1 MENENF
7 GNEENV
13 NQTAEPSISNLA
25 HIYTADEVAL
35 LLGAL
40 SACVAGI
47 IYSIKNVKK
56 SSCCGGLISFE
67 QRTELPV
74 SKDSIVIQQSEV

>member
-1 MENENF
+1 MDTLF
-7 GNEENV
+7 GPEEF
-13 NQTAEPSISNLA
+13 NQTAEASIINIA
-25 HIYTADEVAL
+25 HRYTADEVAL

-74 SKDSIVIQQSEV
+74 SKDSIIQQTEV

>member
-1 MENENF
+1 MDEIF
-7 GNEENV
+7 GNEEANT
-13 NQTAEPSISNLA
+13 TAETSIGKLA
-25 HIYTADEVAL
+25 HVYSADEVAL

>member
-1 MENENF
+1 MDEIF
-7 GNEENV
+7 GNEEV
-13 NQTAEPSISNLA
+13 NQTAEPSIGKLA
-25 HIYTADEVAL
+25 HVYSADEVAL

>member
-1 MENENF
+1 MDEIF
-7 GNEENV
+7 GNDELN
-13 NQTAEPSISNLA
+13 NQTAEILSSQLK
-25 HIYTADEVAL
+25 HIYSADEVAL

-67 QRTELPV
+67 QRTELPA
-74 SKDSIVIQQSEV
+74 SKNSICQQSEV

>member
-1 MENENF
+1 MDEVF
-7 GNEENV
+7 GNDEIG
-13 NQTAEPSISNLA
+13 NQTIETFTGKIL
-25 HIYTADEVAL
+25 HRYTADEVAL

-67 QRTELPV
+67 QRTELPI
-74 SKDSIVIQQSEV
+74 SKDSICQQSEV

>member
-1 MENENF
+1 MDEVF
-7 GNEENV
+7 GNDELA
-13 NQTAEPSISNLA
+13 NQTIETLTSKVI
-25 HIYTADEVAL
+25 HQYTADEVAL

-67 QRTELPV
+67 QRTELPI
-74 SKDSIVIQQSEV
+74 SKDSICQQSEV

>member
-1 MENENF
+1 MDQIP
-7 GNEENV
+7 GNEEFDP
-13 NQTAEPSISNLA
+13 TGEPSIDNLPKHYNA
-25 HIYTADEVAL
+25 QDVAL
-35 LLGAL
+35 MLGAL

>member
-1 MENENF
+1 MENEIF
-7 GNEENV
+7 GNEEIV
-13 NQTAEPSISNLA
+13 NQTIEPSISNIP
-25 HIYTADEVAL
+25 HIYSADEVAL

-67 QRTELPV
+67 QRTELPA
-74 SKDSIVIQQSEV
+74 SKDSIIIQQSEV

>member
-1 MENENF
+1 MDEIL
-7 GNEENV
+7 GNS
-13 NQTAEPSISNLA
+13 TIEPEDLPSALGSVA

-67 QRTELPV
+67 QRTEIPA
-74 SKDSIVIQQSEV
+74 SKNSIVQESNV